1 MKSSA
6 SEVRFLLVPLTR
18 EFRAPRREHSSS
30 ERSERLR
37 TPAQGSLGDR
47 GGCWFATP
55 GRDPGVSRDSPVRSR
70 SITLLLVGTTARQPR
85 TLPCSLREL
94 RSPQPASG
102 LPPDNRGS
110 LACSLR
116 ELRSPRPLLSESSN
130 WLGQRVLA
138 PQMGVQV
145 PLPILP
151 TPFDRASS
159 DRTHFYAVAAGAV
172 MRFQTSSCKVQSFV
186 AAPSSS
192 GSGPAWQGVRFG
204 SGRSGVRI
212 SPPRQNRISNS
223 IGRRLGFYPRGSG
236 FESQGMHVSTGP
248 SRAGSSGAAT
258 GS

>member
-70 SITLLLVGTTARQPR
+70 SITQLHVGTTARQPR

-94 RSPQPASG
+94 RSPQAH
-102 LPPDNRGS
+102 
-110 LACSLR
+110 
-116 ELRSPRPLLSESSN
+116 LLSESSN

-159 DRTHFYAVAAGAV
+159 GRTRSTGRDRWGGDEIPNLVLQSSILCRGANASLIQLEEGWAFTPEVLGSSPRGCTSQQVLAGQAVAVLQLAHN
-172 MRFQTSSCKVQSFV
+172 QSF
-186 AAPSSS
+186 
-192 GSGPAWQGVRFG
+192 G
-204 SGRSGVRI
+204 
-212 SPPRQNRISNS
+212 
-223 IGRRLGFYPRGSG
+223 
-236 FESQGMHVSTGP
+236 
-248 SRAGSSGAAT
+248 AGSTPAPAT
-258 GS
+258 HQRI

>member
-102 LPPDNRGS
+102 LPPDKRGH
-110 LACSLR
+110 AHV
-116 ELRSPRPLLSESSN
+116 RS
-130 WLGQRVLA
+130 
-138 PQMGVQV
+138 
-145 PLPILP
+145 
-151 TPFDRASS
+151 ASS
-159 DRTHFYAVAAGAV
+159 AHLSTSLVGIVQLARTAGLGPADGG
-172 MRFQTSSCKVQSFV
+172 SS
-186 AAPSSS
+186 PSSDS
-192 GSGPAWQGVRFG
+192 ADPVRPSKLGS
-204 SGRSGVRI
+204 
-212 SPPRQNRISNS
+212 N
-223 IGRRLGFYPRGSG
+223 
-236 FESQGMHVSTGP
+236 
-248 SRAGSSGAAT
+248 
-258 GS
+258 